1 MSLENYFKALR
12 LRKEAL
18 DIRDE
23 VIELLTKN
31 EEREINRDEQFRS
44 LLGRYNREVG
54 VLKAKVK
61 DLEAVLKEAEDYM
74 QTEEYIEDKGDN
86 TDKDLSE
93 EEKKRLRVLAS
104 QAFNDESPEVV

>member
-31 EEREINRDEQFRS
+31 EEREMSRDDQFRR

-61 DLEAVLKEAEDYM
+61 DLEDVLKEAEDN
-74 QTEEYIEDKGDN
+74 TEDIIYIDPDG
-86 TDKDLSE
+86 DKDISE
-93 EEKKRLRVLAS
+93 EDKKRLRVLAS
-104 QAFNDESPEVV
+104 KHFEAQDSGDE